1 MTNRILRIL
10 IITLIINPG
19 LNTVLADV
27 QSCLTNNASIITK
40 LNCLESEGYGTV
52 LGLDAGQTKYTPAF
66 KTINIDLIGFYTAR

>member
-40 LNCLESEGYGTV
+40 LNCLETEGYGTI
-52 LGLDAGQTKYTPAF
+52 LGLDSGLSHYTPAF
-66 KTINIDLIGFYTAR
+66 KTINTRL